1 MKSNFSAIYHSET
14 LFELLDSIKNSNYR
28 LHGCKSFHQTR
39 DGHKVGGLGNFLR
52 NTLSYEIRPDFLTQ
66 SKMLRNL
73 NQKIMGW
80 TVCKKTDVWY
90 IEWQRVAQL
99 LTTCDATSDNE

>member
-1 MKSNFSAIYHSET
+1 MKFLNNFLKSLKSNFSAIYHSET

-39 DGHKVGGLGNFLR
+39 DGHKVGGLGNFLL
-52 NTLSYEIRPDFLTQ
+52 NTLSYEIRPDLNINLTQ

-73 NQKIMGW
+73 SQKI
-80 TVCKKTDVWY
+80 
-90 IEWQRVAQL
+90 
-99 LTTCDATSDNE
+99 